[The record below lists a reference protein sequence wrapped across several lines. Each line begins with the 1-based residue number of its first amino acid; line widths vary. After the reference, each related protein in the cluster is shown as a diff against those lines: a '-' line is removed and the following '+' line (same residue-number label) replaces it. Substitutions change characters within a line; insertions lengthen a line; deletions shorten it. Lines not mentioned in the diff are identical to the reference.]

1 MTKSPSSMDR
11 KSGRD
16 GDSVEG
22 SGTAMLMRE
31 LNFEKEE
38 DLLVRALTVK
48 PEQDTEI
55 RGIIRRV

>member
-1 MTKSPSSMDR
+1 
-11 KSGRD
+11 
-16 GDSVEG
+16 VEG